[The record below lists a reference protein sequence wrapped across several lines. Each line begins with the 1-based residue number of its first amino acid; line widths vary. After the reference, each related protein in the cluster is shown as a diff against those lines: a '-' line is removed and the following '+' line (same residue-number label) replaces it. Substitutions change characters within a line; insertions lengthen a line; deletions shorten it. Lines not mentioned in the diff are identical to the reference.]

1 MKYTPQDQDVHI
13 YIKSVKEMVAYSLA
27 NDPIDD
33 FFHKGYFASSRD
45 ALLKSV
51 RDGTQDLA
59 DDMRIWG
66 AYREVEDKAKRDFAA
81 MIGNSGGDATSGDGA
96 AGEVH
101 ELRRL

>member
-13 YIKSVKEMVAYSLA
+13 YIKSVKEMAAYSLA
-27 NDPIDD
+27 NDPIND

-66 AYREVEDKAKRDFAA
+66 AYREVEDKAKRFCGYD
-81 MIGNSGGDATSGDGA
+81 
-96 AGEVH
+96 
-101 ELRRL
+101 RQ